1 MDLHTTREWDGAAK
15 YEAPVDGG
23 DFDIDEFYI
32 GYDSSNVF
40 LRIDADTPTDFSEN
54 PRDSENDLPDLAI
67 YFMQPNAINFN
78 EVETNFRTYYG
89 NQILGFPA
97 KYMVAFDFNNL
108 RDDGSAKWILFTAK
122 GKSGDK
128 EQWVQTKSSSLGGC
142 AVQDIY
148 EFKIPWSEIGL
159 SPRYSTRAKVVSSWA
174 SDLTYGNGIEM
185 EMAPQAPSELI
196 LPDLEEWVTL
206 LELDDAMGD
215 ETGDG
220 DYVYPLASDFA
231 TTNGGGLWDAT
242 KLTVRQS
249 AWNAQFILEMDE
261 ND

>member
-1 MDLHTTREWDGAAK
+1 MCIRDRYPNHPGLDNAWESLYIAEGSDWYWWYGLDQDSGYDENWDVLFKVHLSNIYRSINLELPPYLQDLWTGAATPETPYSGIIEPMIDGLALPGEWDGAAK

-148 EFKIPWSEIGL
+148 EFKIPWSEICL
-159 SPRYSTRAKVVSSWA
+159 LYTSPSPR
-174 SDLTYGNGIEM
+174 D
-185 EMAPQAPSELI
+185 
-196 LPDLEEWVTL
+196 
-206 LELDDAMGD
+206 
-215 ETGDG
+215 
-220 DYVYPLASDFA
+220 
-231 TTNGGGLWDAT
+231 
-242 KLTVRQS
+242 
-249 AWNAQFILEMDE
+249 
-261 ND
+261 